1 VFERVDQ
8 MGALTDFD
16 AGLAADFARCASIT
30 RQSSSNFYYAFKLLP
45 AARRRALYATYAFC
59 RFVDDIADDEQVPE
73 PAALLARWREELER
87 VYNGGPT
94 RPVSR
99 ALADSVRRFA
109 IPRHYFE
116 EIIDGVEMDLTR
128 RRYRTFAELRLYCYR
143 VASAVGLI
151 CIEIFGYR
159 NPQAR
164 IYAENLGL
172 AFQLTNI
179 IRDVRED
186 AGRGRIYL
194 PLEDLERFGVKEEEV
209 IASCQSERFQRL
221 MAFEAD
227 RALEFYREAERML
240 PEEDRCSLLT
250 AEAMRLIY
258 SALLRR
264 IVKSRYRV
272 LDGKLRLSA
281 PHKIFLVG
289 LAWAGGRLRR
299 ART

>member
-1 VFERVDQ
+1 MEAR
-8 MGALTDFD
+8 TDF
-16 AGLAADFARCASIT
+16 GPSLAEDFARCASIT
-30 RQSSSNFYYAFKLLP
+30 RESSSNFYYAFKLLP
-45 AARRRALYATYAFC
+45 AQRRRALYATYAFC
-59 RFVDDIADDEQVPE
+59 RFVDDIADDEQVPQ
-73 PAALLARWREELER
+73 PAVLLERWRAELER
-87 VYNGGPT
+87 VYRGAPT
-94 RPVSR
+94 RAISR

-109 IPRHYFE
+109 IPRRYFE

-128 RRYRTFAELRLYCYR
+128 KRYDTFAELRLYCYR

-159 NPQAR
+159 NPQAHD
-164 IYAENLGL
+164 YAENLGI

-194 PLEDLERFGVKEEEV
+194 PLEDLERFGVKEEELLS
-209 IASCQSERFQRL
+209 ARYSERFERL
-221 MAFEAD
+221 MEFQAR
-227 RALEFYREAERML
+227 RAREFYRDAERTL
-240 PEEDRCSLLT
+240 PQEDRASLLT

-272 LDGKLRLSA
+272 MDGKLRLSA
-281 PHKIFLVG
+281 PHKLLLVG
-289 LAWAGGRLRR
+289 RAWASGRLRR